1 MSITADLDAL
11 DPLGLAAVICSAA
24 KALASRPLWSVPSGQ
39 TLPLVKALTSARASL
54 DAARLSAIREVD
66 TRGAAIEAGS
76 ASTSAW
82 LKTVGLQRPGAAA
95 SDVHVA
101 ADLAQSY
108 PATAAALAEGSVSLA
123 HVQVI
128 CRLLNSLPDTVDAA
142 TAAEAEAQLLDLAT
156 RHNPTDLAVLAKALK
171 YMVDPDG
178 ERELAALEARLD
190 AMQELYLNQRDCGA
204 WDVHGTL
211 SPEAGA
217 GLFAVLD
224 VLSKPHPSSTD
235 GPDPR
240 SAPRRRADA
249 LGLLVELAMTADQM
263 PTTNGAAPT
272 VIVTI
277 AYETWSGTSAAPP
290 PPPCPT
296 GTPCPPA
303 PPAGCAATE
312 ESCPSSWVASPNP
325 WTPAAPSTP
334 SRSTYAWPS
343 SSETTSRAPT
353 PAAGPSPDTST
364 TSSTGPT
371 TATPSYTTSSPSAAT
386 TTDLFTNLMSTAPTA
401 PNSGNTHPAHSPSPP
416 PPAHDPS
423 SPSTRTR
430 TLASNSSNAQQPANC
445 QPHTWRRFA

>member
-1 MSITADLDAL
+1 MSTTADLDAL

-24 KALASRPLWSVPSGQ
+24 KALASRPLWSVPSAQ
-39 TLPLVKALTSARASL
+39 TLPLVRQLTSARASL
-54 DAARLSAIREVD
+54 DAARLNAIREVD

-76 ASTSAW
+76 SSTSAW

-108 PATAAALAEGSVSLA
+108 PATAAALAEGSVSLV

-142 TAAEAEAQLLDLAT
+142 TVAEAEAQLLDLAT

-178 ERELAALEARLD
+178 ERELAALEAHLD
-190 AMQELYLNQRDCGA
+190 AMQELYLNQRDTGA

-277 AYETWSGTSAAPP
+277 PYATLVGHLGGAPATMMPNGHPMSA
-290 PPPCPT
+290 
-296 GTPCPPA
+296 
-303 PPAGCAATE
+303 
-312 ESCPSSWVASPNP
+312 
-325 WTPAAPSTP
+325 
-334 SRSTYAWPS
+334 
-343 SSETTSRAPT
+343 
-353 PAAGPSPDTST
+353 ST
-364 TSSTGPT
+364 TRRLCCDARILPIVLGGKSQPLDAGRTVYAVPFHLRMAVLIRDNFTCAHPDCGAIARHIHHIIHWVHHGETALDNLVALCGYHHRLVHRTDSTQLGKHPPGASTITAVPGERPT
-371 TATPSYTTSSPSAAT
+371 
-386 TTDLFTNLMSTAPTA
+386 FNL
-401 PNSGNTHPAHSPSPP
+401 
-416 PPAHDPS
+416 DPH
-423 SPSTRTR
+423 
-430 TLASNSSNAQQPANC
+430 QQLQC
-445 QPHTWRRFA
+445 